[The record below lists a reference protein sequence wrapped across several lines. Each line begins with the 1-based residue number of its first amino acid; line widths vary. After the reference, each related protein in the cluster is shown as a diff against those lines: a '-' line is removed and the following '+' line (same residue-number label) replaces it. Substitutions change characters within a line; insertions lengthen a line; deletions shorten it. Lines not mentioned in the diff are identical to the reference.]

1 MMYYIKKL
9 LKFVREYKFVSILA
23 PICIIGEVLLETAI
37 PTMMGNL
44 IDNGIQTGDYNYV
57 YSMGAKM
64 IIMAFFALVLG
75 ALSAVFA
82 AKGSNGFARNLRR
95 GVFSSLT
102 QFSFKNSDKFT
113 TPSLITRLTQ
123 DITFVQQS
131 YMMCLRMM
139 FRSPLMLIMAVIMSV
154 RISGNLSVILVA
166 AIPILA
172 AAVAVISLK
181 TFPRFMEM
189 LKRYDELNASTQ
201 ENLVA
206 IRVVKAFVRSD
217 YEEKKFNKSADAVRK
232 AQFNAEKLLILTM
245 PIMQFTL
252 YACITAV
259 IWFGGRDIAVGTLES
274 GALISFISYVSN
286 ILMSLMMISMFFV
299 NLVLSAA
306 SVKRIVEVLD
316 EVPAIADNPDCKL
329 VVSDGSV
336 DFDHVSFSYSDDA
349 NNLTLTDIDLHIK
362 SGEVIGV
369 IGGSGSGKTSLVQL
383 IPRLYDV
390 MSGELKVGGHDVKQ
404 YSLETLRNSI
414 GMVLQ
419 KNVLFSGTI
428 SANLRWGNAEASDAE
443 IASAC
448 EIACADEFISKLPE
462 GYDYDLGQGGVN
474 VSGGQKQRLCIAR
487 ALLVHPKILILDDS
501 TSAVDTATDAK
512 IRNGFREVLPDTT
525 KIIIAQRINSVIDAD
540 RIVVLD
546 DGRINAVGTHEELLR
561 NNQIYQEVYYSQQ
574 KGVE

>member
-57 YSMGAKM
+57 YSMGARM

-299 NLVLSAA
+299 NLVLSTA

-428 SANLRWGNAEASDAE
+428 RANLRWGNAEASDAE

>member
-1 MMYYIKKL
+1 MYYIKKL

-57 YSMGAKM
+57 YSMGARM

-428 SANLRWGNAEASDAE
+428 RANLRWGNAEASDAE

-474 VSGGQKQRLCIAR
+474 VSGGQNQRLCIAR

>member
-57 YSMGAKM
+57 YSMGARM

-428 SANLRWGNAEASDAE
+428 RANLRWGNAEASDAE

-546 DGRINAVGTHEELLR
+546 DGRINAVGTHEGLLR

>member
-1 MMYYIKKL
+1 MYYIKKL

-57 YSMGAKM
+57 YSMGARM

-428 SANLRWGNAEASDAE
+428 RANLRWGNAEASDAE

>member
-1 MMYYIKKL
+1 MYYIKKL

-428 SANLRWGNAEASDAE
+428 RANLRWGNAEASDAE

>member
-57 YSMGAKM
+57 YSMGARM

-428 SANLRWGNAEASDAE
+428 RANLRWGNAEASDAE

>member
-428 SANLRWGNAEASDAE
+428 RANLRWGNAEASDAE